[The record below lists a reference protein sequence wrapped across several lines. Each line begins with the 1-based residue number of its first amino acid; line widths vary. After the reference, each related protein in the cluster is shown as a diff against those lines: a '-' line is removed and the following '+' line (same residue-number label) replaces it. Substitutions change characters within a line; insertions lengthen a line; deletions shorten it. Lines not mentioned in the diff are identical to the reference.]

1 MDQQKYASCAQVL
14 AKALVEKA
22 KEMDNPYDPEIGH
35 ILPSFP
41 LHEARQIMTRADFIE
56 QVSLPPRGIRP
67 IPHCTAPLSG
77 NHRRTSASASRPR

>member
-1 MDQQKYASCAQVL
+1 MDQQKFASCAQVL
-14 AKALVEKA
+14 AKALVDKA

-56 QVSLPPRGIRP
+56 QVSLPPRP
-67 IPHCTAPLSG
+67 SPNLTNPAPHRTAT
-77 NHRRTSASASRPR
+77 R

>member
-1 MDQQKYASCAQVL
+1 MDQQKFASCAQVL

-41 LHEARQIMTRADFIE
+41 LHEARNIMTRADFIE
-56 QVSLPPRGIRP
+56 QVGPVQSSPDSSFSNPSTNHTCPHPTPP
-67 IPHCTAPLSG
+67 TD
-77 NHRRTSASASRPR
+77 